1 MWSFV
6 CFFCTASKKNCAAF
20 VTENPGDFEVG
31 VGELGRE
38 GGVLPELKMAAA
50 SAAPRDFTSGLG
62 AAGAAGLTS
71 AARYGVGVRQGG
83 AA

>member
-1 MWSFV
+1 M
-6 CFFCTASKKNCAAF
+6 
-20 VTENPGDFEVG
+20 G

-62 AAGAAGLTS
+62 AAGAAGLAS